1 MKNILM
7 FLLLISIIACGQIT
21 TKNSE
26 AKNTETN
33 EEWKTF
39 DQSKY
44 SIKYPSSWELN
55 QSSETGANFMLFSPQ
70 ESEQDNF
77 KENIN
82 LLIQDF
88 TGQNVTL
95 DTYIQNTEDQIKT
108 MLPNSTLIENKRNKN
123 KNGEYQ
129 KLVYSG
135 DQESFHLTFVQYV
148 WIINEKAY
156 LITFTS
162 EQNKY
167 ADFKA
172 IGEKIMDSFC
182 IKK

>member
-1 MKNILM
+1 MI
-7 FLLLISIIACGQIT
+7 
-21 TKNSE
+21 
-26 AKNTETN
+26 
-33 EEWKTF
+33 
-39 DQSKY
+39 
-44 SIKYPSSWELN
+44 
-55 QSSETGANFMLFSPQ
+55 FSPQ

-77 KENIN
+77 RENIN

-95 DTYIQNTEDQIKT
+95 DTYIQNTENQIKT

-123 KNGEYQ
+123 ENGEYQ

-135 DQESFHLTFVQYV
+135 DQENFHLTFEQYV
-148 WIINEKAY
+148 WVINEKAY

-167 ADFKA
+167 ADFKV
-172 IGEKIMDSFC
+172 IGEKIMNTFK
-182 IKK
+182 INI